1 MFVLFTFHA
10 TAETPKFDL
19 KTWLSTAFYFE
30 LEHET
35 MKFRIN
41 TSILKTKIWDNFS
54 EIRQEAVKAALASYP
69 ADQNQAIVP
78 SSKRNTAYL
87 LPLNNAPPVLA
98 KEEEENTSDQIN
110 DLDNNKAS
118 VPFPVPII
126 ETDPNNKPITKNS
139 TKVIEDITGDVFSGR
154 TNF

>member
-1 MFVLFTFHA
+1 
-10 TAETPKFDL
+10 
-19 KTWLSTAFYFE
+19 
-30 LEHET
+30 
-35 MKFRIN
+35 
-41 TSILKTKIWDNFS
+41 
-54 EIRQEAVKAALASYP
+54 
-69 ADQNQAIVP
+69 VP

-98 KEEEENTSDQIN
+98 KEEEEENTSDQKN

-126 ETDPNNKPITKNS
+126 DTDPNNKPITKNS